1 MRACTNPRVALPL
14 EQDWADSTS
23 AGTGTGTGAGTTLS
37 PTATSMYPPA
47 PPQVGPSQ
55 PRWVT
60 CQYNLCPSFA
70 RGAKA
75 TCLAAPSPTPR
86 VSDPSAGTSAPLL
99 LQPTQCDSHTHL
111 QRRRAERKHNLR
123 RSADEAAQIDEHV
136 HAAPID
142 RRRRLCGTFRAEVSP
157 RLGRFLDPLLPLRPV
172 RAAPESAVPSGC
184 PLGRERA
191 CALVDGRGLDT
202 DCTRARSCQPR
213 HVIAKPSRVRRNVPR
228 HGFEARHGPLSL
240 SESAHRRREKR

>member
-1 MRACTNPRVALPL
+1 MRACTYPRVALPL
-14 EQDWADSTS
+14 QQDWADSTS

-60 CQYNLCPSFA
+60 CQSLSFA
-70 RGAKA
+70 RGPRPRACCPV
-75 TCLAAPSPTPR
+75 TDPR

-99 LQPTQCDSHTHL
+99 LQPTQCDSNTHL

-142 RRRRLCGTFRAEVSP
+142 RRRCICGTLRAEVSP

-184 PLGRERA
+184 SLDRERA

-202 DCTRARSCQPR
+202 DCTRARSC
-213 HVIAKPSRVRRNVPR
+213 HVIAKPSRVCRNVPR
-228 HGFEARHGPLSL
+228 HGFEADMAL
-240 SESAHRRREKR
+240 